1 MLTPFE
7 YRGGTLYCEE
17 VEVER
22 IAAAAGTPIYIYSA
36 SAIRARF
43 KEYDQALAGVPHR
56 VCYAVKANGNLSVLR
71 LLAEAGAGFDIVSGG
86 ELYRVAKSGGAL
98 ESVVF
103 AGVGKNREEIEQ
115 ALEAGIHSF
124 NCESE
129 SEIRLIDA
137 LASRMG
143 KQASVAVRV
152 NPDVDADTHPYI
164 STGLREHKFGI
175 SIGEVE
181 GVYERARGLTGV
193 RMEGVACHIGS
204 QLLDLSPL
212 IEAAQRMLELVGRLR
227 ERGFEIKYLDLGG
240 GIGVPYKPGDARP
253 DVGAFLAAI
262 RDLVKGRGLTLLFE
276 PGRSIVAEAG
286 ALVTRLLY
294 RKQSES
300 KEFMV
305 VDAAMT
311 ELIRPALYGAYH
323 EIVPCR
329 ESRIPGTVV
338 ADVVGP
344 VCESA
349 DFLAKDRELP
359 QVMPGEYMA
368 VMTAGAYGWVASSN
382 YNARPRAAE
391 VLVDGGDW
399 RVVRKRE
406 TYEDLIRGEV

>member
-1 MLTPFE
+1 MKRMLTPFE

-175 SIGEVE
+175 SIGEIE

-212 IEAAQRMLELVGRLR
+212 IEAAQRMLELIGRLR

-311 ELIRPALYGAYH
+311 ELI
-323 EIVPCR
+323 
-329 ESRIPGTVV
+329 
-338 ADVVGP
+338 
-344 VCESA
+344 SA
-349 DFLAKDRELP
+349 TKSKA
-359 QVMPGEYMA
+359 
-368 VMTAGAYGWVASSN
+368 
-382 YNARPRAAE
+382 
-391 VLVDGGDW
+391 
-399 RVVRKRE
+399 
-406 TYEDLIRGEV
+406 

>member
-7 YRGGTLYCEE
+7 YRGGVLHCED

-22 IAAAAGTPIYIYSA
+22 IAAEAGTPVYIYSA

-43 KEYDQALAGVPHR
+43 KEYDQALEGVPHR

-71 LLAEAGAGFDIVSGG
+71 LLAGEGAGFDIVSGG
-86 ELYRVAKSGGAL
+86 ELFRVVKAGGDV
-98 ESVVF
+98 SRVVF
-103 AGVGKNREEIEQ
+103 AGVGKNRDEIEQ

-137 LASRMG
+137 LAARMG
-143 KQASVAVRV
+143 KRASVAVRV
-152 NPDVDADTHPYI
+152 NPDVDAATHPYI
-164 STGLREHKFGI
+164 STGLKEHKFGI
-175 SIGEVE
+175 GIGEVE

-204 QLLDLSPL
+204 QLLDLAPL
-212 IEAAQRMLELVGRLR
+212 IEAAQRLIELVERLR
-227 ERGFEIKYLDLGG
+227 GRGFEIKYLDLGG
-240 GIGVPYKPGDARP
+240 GIGVPYKADDARP
-253 DVGAFLAAI
+253 NVPAFLAAI
-262 RDLVKGRGLTLLFE
+262 RDLVKGRGLRLLFE

-286 ALVTRLLY
+286 ALVMRLLF
-294 RKQSES
+294 RKQGES

-329 ESRIPGTVV
+329 TSRIPGTVR

-349 DFLAKDRELP
+349 DFLAKDRDLP

-391 VLVDGGDW
+391 VMVDGCEW

-406 TYEDLIRGEV
+406 NYEDLIRGEI

>member
-1 MLTPFE
+1 
-7 YRGGTLYCEE
+7 

-22 IAAAAGTPIYIYSA
+22 IAAATGTPVYIYSA

-43 KEYDQALAGVPHR
+43 REYDEALAGVPHR

-86 ELYRVAKSGGAL
+86 ELFRVEKAGGDVRQ
-98 ESVVF
+98 VVF
-103 AGVGKNREEIEQ
+103 AGVGKTRDEIEQ
-115 ALEAGIHSF
+115 ALETGIHSF

-129 SEIRLIDA
+129 AEICLIDA

-143 KQASVAVRV
+143 KTASVAVRV
-152 NPDVDADTHPYI
+152 NPDVDAETHPYI
-164 STGLREHKFGI
+164 STGLKEHKFGI
-175 SIGEVE
+175 GIGEVE

-204 QLLDLSPL
+204 QLLDLAPL
-212 IEAAQRMLELVGRLR
+212 IEAAQKLLDLVERLR
-227 ERGFEIKYLDLGG
+227 GSGFEIKYLDLGG

-253 DVGAFLAAI
+253 DVGKFMASI
-262 RDLVKGRGLTLLFE
+262 RQMVKGCGLTLLFE

-329 ESRIPGTVV
+329 ESRIPGSVT

-349 DFLAKDRELP
+349 DFLAKNREMP

-368 VMTAGAYGWVASSN
+368 VLTAGAYGWVASSN

-391 VLVDGGDW
+391 VLVDGCEW
-399 RVVRKRE
+399 RVVRARE
-406 TYEDLIRGEV
+406 NYEDLIRGEV